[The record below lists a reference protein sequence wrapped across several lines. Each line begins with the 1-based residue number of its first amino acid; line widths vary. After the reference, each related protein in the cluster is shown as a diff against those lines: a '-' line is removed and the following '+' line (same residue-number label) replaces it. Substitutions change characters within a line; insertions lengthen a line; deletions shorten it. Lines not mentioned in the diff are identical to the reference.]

1 MLSYN
6 SMRICVLL
14 LDKLLHVYIYPTFP
28 MYSKS
33 WEFKVFE
40 IALLYSFNSSKVV
53 LYGNFTNDRIYA
65 QNPKFNSINI
75 GTQS

>member
-33 WEFKVFE
+33 WEIKVFE
-40 IALLYSFNSSKVV
+40 IALLLGQRPEARYG
-53 LYGNFTNDRIYA
+53 LPPPPRGNFVDHD
-65 QNPKFNSINI
+65 FL
-75 GTQS
+75 